1 MNFVLKVR
9 NLEQYTIYGV
19 RKTMDGFVVRSKT
32 IDGNGQVLVA
42 IDIDTQPT
50 LEDANEMARKV
61 ALMKSA
67 LKGRVVVDDPPDFVK
82 KHFETCDREWV
93 SNQQMVGLLTAA
105 KRERYVVFR
114 DILGLEGRFDI
125 GVEYLAFETDDE
137 EFLDVTDNFGET
149 LLCMKSRFALVEM
162 TEAGREVEAI
172 ELRGKRRE
180 AKETTKKLREQWVR
194 K

>member
-32 IDGNGQVLVA
+32 IDGNGQVLSA

-93 SNQQMVGLLTAA
+93 SNQQMEGLLTAA

-114 DILGLEGRFDI
+114 DILGLEGRFDL

-180 AKETTKKLREQWVR
+180 AKETTKKLRETWAR

>member
-19 RKTMDGFVVRSKT
+19 RKVLDGFVVRSKT
-32 IDGNGQVLVA
+32 IDGNNRVLAA

-50 LEDANEMARKV
+50 LEDANEMARRV

-67 LKGRVVVDDPPDFVK
+67 LKGRVFCDDPPDFVK

-93 SNQQMVGLLTAA
+93 SNQQMKNLLTAA
-105 KRERYVVFR
+105 KLERYVVFR
-114 DILGLEGRFDI
+114 DILGLEGRFDL

-149 LLCMKSRFALVEM
+149 SLCMKSRFALVEM
-162 TEAGREVEAI
+162 TEAGREVEAL

-180 AKETTKKLREQWVR
+180 AKEQTKKAREEWAE